1 MLVMQNNSNR
11 YVFILPR
18 PMHKYIDEFRYSFG
32 ARPITGSS
40 SSGIN
45 TRQDLALSSSSTAT
59 QTSAEKS
66 KLSTT
71 MIFKFSI
78 VSFYALF
85 ALFALAA
92 ATPAPVEK
100 RWGTPTT
107 TTTHPVTTT
116 ITVTAPGATGTVAA
130 GNCNT
135 GPIQCCQS
143 TTTVSRSSAHI
154 LHSF

>member
-1 MLVMQNNSNR
+1 
-11 YVFILPR
+11 
-18 PMHKYIDEFRYSFG
+18 
-32 ARPITGSS
+32 
-40 SSGIN
+40 
-45 TRQDLALSSSSTAT
+45 
-59 QTSAEKS
+59 
-66 KLSTT
+66 

-135 GPIQCCQS
+135 GPVQCCNS
-143 TTTVSRSSAHI
+143 TGKANDSVISTI
-154 LHSF
+154 LGLLGLDADPDVLVGVQCSPLSGVGLGSGNAW

>member
-1 MLVMQNNSNR
+1 MMA
-11 YVFILPR
+11 
-18 PMHKYIDEFRYSFG
+18 YIDGFG
-32 ARPITGSS
+32 CFVRSGPISNSTLSS
-40 SSGIN
+40 IN
-45 TRQDLALSSSSTAT
+45 ITQDLPQPFSSTAT
-59 QTSAEKS
+59 QTSANKS

-143 TTTVSRSSAHI
+143 TTTVSGLSAHI